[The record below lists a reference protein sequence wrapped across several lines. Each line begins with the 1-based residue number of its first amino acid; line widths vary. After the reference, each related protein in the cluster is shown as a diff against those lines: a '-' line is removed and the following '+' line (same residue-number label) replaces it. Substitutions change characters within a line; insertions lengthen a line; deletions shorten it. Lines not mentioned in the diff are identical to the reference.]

1 MTINIRTDQLDAH
14 IKKSPE
20 LAQVT
25 HYRVEMPDGIVR
37 QLSVEHVLELGRSP
51 EGPYVTCQPLF
62 PK

>member
-1 MTINIRTDQLDAH
+1 MTTSIRTDKLDEQ

-20 LAQVT
+20 LAKVT

-37 QLSVEHVLELGRSP
+37 QLSVEHALELGRSP